1 MLRLNGCISRSDQHK
16 GSVQVPVSVGVVS
29 LRADGLPCQCHTRF
43 GSGILWFL
51 CGRLLELTACLRGLF
66 LLTTQE
72 RSSWE
77 CPLQVL
83 SGETF
88 LDGVLNSVA
97 LIFIAEIDDHL
108 PRLLELD
115 TRDIVQSF
123 LIDQSIIDYD
133 DLSNPKLISRPVKPI
148 EFSDMFL
155 TNTQESGSIASKG
168 VTFQPYEVFG
178 NHGDHTQVV
187 SSAFTS
193 QARKG
198 SVIEGSTTSLD
209 VMFQSRKRV
218 PRHKAKGHVGVEGQQ
233 VANKR
238 AVTSDC
244 LLRKIQWQYTKGY
257 DQTCTPRV
265 GHLRLTKLNAP
276 KHTID
281 IIGKN
286 KETDES
292 LRPFFSVTG
301 VFIITC
307 FSMSDDILR

>member
-1 MLRLNGCISRSDQHK
+1 MNAWL
-16 GSVQVPVSVGVVS
+16 
-29 LRADGLPCQCHTRF
+29 A
-43 GSGILWFL
+43 LWAINEHSFWV
-51 CGRLLELTACLRGLF
+51 F
-66 LLTTQE
+66 
-72 RSSWE
+72 
-77 CPLQVL
+77 PLQVL

-115 TRDIVQSF
+115 TRDIVQGF
-123 LIDQSIIDYD
+123 LIDQAIEEYD
-133 DLSNPKLISRPVKPI
+133 NLSDSLNTSQPVKPI

-178 NHGDHTQVV
+178 DNEARRQVV
-187 SSAFTS
+187 D
-193 QARKG
+193 G
-198 SVIEGSTTSLD
+198 SVLGQQREGSNSMISLD
-209 VMFQSRKRV
+209 GIFRSRKRT
-218 PRHKAKGHVGVEGQQ
+218 RGYRARGHVGDEGQQ

-238 AVTSDC
+238 SVTSDC
-244 LLRKIQWQYTKGY
+244 LLRKVQWQYTKGY
-257 DQTCTPRV
+257 DHTCQPRI
-265 GHLRLTKLNAP
+265 GHLRLTKLNNP
-276 KHTID
+276 KNTIE

-286 KETDES
+286 KEADEN

>member
-1 MLRLNGCISRSDQHK
+1 MHAWLAL
-16 GSVQVPVSVGVVS
+16 
-29 LRADGLPCQCHTRF
+29 
-43 GSGILWFL
+43 
-51 CGRLLELTACLRGLF
+51 LTAHQLSFGV
-66 LLTTQE
+66 
-72 RSSWE
+72 

-83 SGETF
+83 SGQTF

-97 LIFIAEIDDHL
+97 LIFIAEVDDHL

-115 TRDIVQSF
+115 TRDIVQGF
-123 LIDQSIIDYD
+123 LIDQAIEEYD
-133 DLSNPKLISRPVKPI
+133 DLPDTELISRPVKSI

-155 TNTQESGSIASKG
+155 TNTEESGSIPSKG

-178 NHGDHTQVV
+178 DDDAHHHHQVV
-187 SSAFTS
+187 N
-193 QARKG
+193 G
-198 SVIEGSTTSLD
+198 SVISPPREGSMNHGSSLSLD
-209 VMFQSRKRV
+209 VMSRSRKRTRR
-218 PRHKAKGHVGVEGQQ
+218 PRARGHVCAEGQQ

-244 LLRKIQWQYTKGY
+244 LLRKVQWQYTKGY
-257 DQTCTPRV
+257 DNTCHPRI
-265 GHLRLTKLNAP
+265 GHLRLTKLNGP
-276 KHTID
+276 QNTIE

-301 VFIITC
+301 VFIITS